1 MIPIFQPSII
11 PRSREAYR
19 LTKIK
24 QGWIIPPVKIHQ
36 TILISLAAAALCQ
49 ANEEGF
55 KRYQLILDKQPFGT
69 EPPEAD
75 MVQVPA
81 SQSFARNL
89 RLSMLFEGPDGT
101 TRAGIVDNSTNKSY
115 ILRIGE
121 PQDGFEIVEAD
132 IRSSEAMVRKGNEVA
147 LFKLEAAAG
156 QPISKSEQSTRQSS
170 YADRRRALLQKIE
183 DQRTPSP
190 PPVPELTGEA
200 LKKHLENVQMDAI
213 RNGLPPLPLPLSAEM
228 DAQLV
233 SEGVL
238 PPQ

>member
-1 MIPIFQPSII
+1 MKTCHTLLLMLSA
-11 PRSREAYR
+11 S
-19 LTKIK
+19 TC
-24 QGWIIPPVKIHQ
+24 G
-36 TILISLAAAALCQ
+36 LAVDS
-49 ANEEGF
+49 GF
-55 KRYQLILDKQPFGT
+55 ARYQLILDKQPFGS

-75 MVQVPA
+75 IVQVPA

-101 TRAGIVDNSTNKSY
+101 TRAGIVDNSTKKSY

-132 IRSSEAMVRKGNEVA
+132 IRASEAMVRKGNEVA
-147 LFKLEAAAG
+147 LFKLEAGAG
-156 QPISKSEQSTRQSS
+156 EPISKSEQSSRKSS
-170 YADRRRALLQKIE
+170 YADRRRDLLQKID
-183 DQRTPSP
+183 DQRKEPEKA
-190 PPVPELTGEA
+190 PVPELTGDA
-200 LKKHLENVQMDAI
+200 LKKHLEEVQMDAI
-213 RNGLPPLPLPLSAEM
+213 RNGLPPLPLPLTPEM

>member
-1 MIPIFQPSII
+1 
-11 PRSREAYR
+11 
-19 LTKIK
+19 
-24 QGWIIPPVKIHQ
+24 VKSHLA
-36 TILISLAAAALCQ
+36 ILILIPAIALC
-49 ANEEGF
+49 AADDDGF
-55 KRYQLILDKQPFGT
+55 KRYQLILDKQPFGR

-101 TRAGIVDNSTNKSY
+101 TRAGIVDTASKKSY

-121 PQDGFEIVEAD
+121 PQDGFEVIEAD
-132 IRSSEAMVRKGNEVA
+132 IKTSEAMVRKNNEVA
-147 LFKLEAAAG
+147 LFKLEAG
-156 QPISKSEQSTRQSS
+156 GGESISRTEQSSRKSS

-183 DQRTPSP
+183 ERQQPPEPPSNP
-190 PPVPELTGEA
+190 TLTGEA
-200 LKKHLENVQMDAI
+200 LQKHLENVQMDAI
-213 RNGLPPLPLPLSAEM
+213 RNGLPPLPMPLTPAM

-233 SEGVL
+233 KEGVL